1 MKYRPPFATVLLMA
15 IVAGAPANFFAQTS
29 KSVDGRILSLGCDA
43 RLQKRGPGTEVK
55 LSPSRDIGLGLA
67 MGNKVR
73 CIGLGSME
81 VLVPAGKIE
90 VKASQGWFT
99 IEAVPPDQSIREIAD
114 QLRNFGVV
122 GATRGN
128 AADSRIL
135 WPAENAA
142 VVPEHFDIRWK
153 PVAQKIELT
162 ILSEAK
168 DVTLWGPIE
177 ADGSK
182 GSLKSD
188 EVASALA
195 AYKTK
200 SANPSLILTVT
211 FANASDWEE
220 AHFSL
225 LNGRQEQELNTQ
237 LDFWEK
243 HTQGLA
249 LLLGRSYC
257 FSRHKLFA
265 EAADEYDSAL
275 VSAPESRYLL
285 EEAIE
290 ANRLAGRPTRV
301 KELQTRLESQP
312 KETNP

>member
-1 MKYRPPFATVLLMA
+1 MKYRLPLATFLLVA
-15 IVAGAPANFFAQTS
+15 TIAGAPTDFYAQTP

-43 RLQKRGPGTEVK
+43 RLQKRGPGTEVT
-55 LSPSRDIGLGLA
+55 LSPSRDIGLGLTV
-67 MGNKVR
+67 GNKVR

-81 VLVPAGKIE
+81 ILVPAGKIE
-90 VKASQGWFT
+90 LKASQGWFT
-99 IEAVPPDQSIREIAD
+99 IEAAPQDQSNREIAD

-128 AADSRIL
+128 ATDSRIL
-135 WPAENAA
+135 WPAESSA
-142 VVPEHFDIRWK
+142 VVPEHFVIRWK
-153 PVAQKIELT
+153 PVSQKIELSV
-162 ILSEAK
+162 LSEAK

-177 ADGSK
+177 ADGTK
-182 GSLKSD
+182 GSLTSD
-188 EVASALA
+188 QVASALA

-200 SANPSLILTVT
+200 SANPALILTVT

-225 LNGRQEQELNTQ
+225 LNGRQEQELNSQ

-249 LLLGRSYC
+249 LLLGRGYC

-290 ANRLAGRPTRV
+290 ANRLAGRPSRA

-312 KETNP
+312 KEPNP

>member
-1 MKYRPPFATVLLMA
+1 MRYPLFFATALLVTA
-15 IVAGAPANFFAQTS
+15 VAGAPADSRAQS
-29 KSVDGRILSLGCDA
+29 PKSVDGRIVSLRCA
-43 RLQKRGPGTEVK
+43 AKLQRNGPGTEVT
-55 LSPSRDIGLGLA
+55 LNPSTDNLLGLIV
-67 MGNKVR
+67 GNKVR
-73 CIGLGSME
+73 CFGPGEME
-81 VLVPAGKIE
+81 VLVPGGTRTI
-90 VKASQGWFT
+90 KASDGWVT
-99 IEAVPPDQSIREIAD
+99 IDAALAGQTNLEIAE
-114 QLRNFGVV
+114 QLHGFGLV

-135 WPAENAA
+135 WPAESSA
-142 VVPEHFDIRWK
+142 VVPEHFVIRWK
-153 PVAQKIELT
+153 PVTQKIELS

-200 SANPSLILTVT
+200 SSNPALILTVT

-220 AHFSL
+220 AHFSM

-243 HTQGLA
+243 NTKGLA
-249 LLLGRSYC
+249 LLLGRAYC

-290 ANRLAGRPTRV
+290 ANRLAGKPTRV